1 MLFKSQWHIENL
13 MSYLFWGPGLSWTS
27 SLRNIKILY
36 THVTIN
42 KLTATVRKDN
52 TRKYLVLL
60 HVLGFNVSSIK
71 RSKGKGKSY
80 VTTMEN
86 AI

>member
-1 MLFKSQWHIENL
+1 MTYRKLDVIL
-13 MSYLFWGPGLSWTS
+13 ILGSWIKLER
-27 SLRNIKILY
+27 LRNIKILY
-36 THVTIN
+36 THITIN

-52 TRKYLVLL
+52 TCKYLVLL